1 MRQLSNLID
10 FTVNDFLQELS
21 SASPAPG
28 GGSVS
33 ALSVAMAAS
42 LTEMVANLTLGR
54 KKYAEVSDEM
64 AEMKALAAEFTAE
77 AKLLVDLDTEAYVQ
91 VMQAFQLPK
100 EAPEEKTIR
109 REAILS
115 ATRNAIEVPKR
126 TATLAYEVMKVVQ
139 IALAKGNSN
148 TASDGL
154 VASYLALSGC
164 KGAIANIRI
173 NLSGLKDADEIA
185 GYDCFCWDLLAKM
198 EALALQAEI
207 LAKPYLG

>member
-64 AEMKALAAEFTAE
+64 TEMKALS
-77 AKLLVDLDTEAYVQ
+77 L
-91 VMQAFQLPK
+91 
-100 EAPEEKTIR
+100 IH
-109 REAILS
+109 I
-115 ATRNAIEVPKR
+115 
-126 TATLAYEVMKVVQ
+126 
-139 IALAKGNSN
+139 
-148 TASDGL
+148 
-154 VASYLALSGC
+154 
-164 KGAIANIRI
+164 
-173 NLSGLKDADEIA
+173 
-185 GYDCFCWDLLAKM
+185 
-198 EALALQAEI
+198 
-207 LAKPYLG
+207 